1 MSGSYGSEGIMKII
15 EHQGN
20 GINYYTL
27 VNNHHMSVTIMDWGA
42 TVTAIKTHDKDGNFA
57 NIVLEFDDGADYIT
71 YQSFFGATIAR
82 VAGIIKNARWRQYD
96 LTQNAGENHLNG
108 GNMPQISFEP
118 WFLERKLH
126 TSDQVGLVMQYI
138 TLDGEN
144 GYPGTMTITA
154 NFVLDNDGKFTISYT
169 GKSDKTTLFNPSN
182 HTYFN
187 LSGDAERLID
197 HHVLKINADEYAAL
211 NKHGIPTGKL
221 PWVTDTPFDF
231 RDPVEVG
238 PQIAN
243 IKGGL
248 HHGFV
253 LNDTPYPQV
262 ELLDRISGRKVT
274 MRTNAPA
281 VVVSSATNYRDDRY
295 RLNGGKP
302 MRSQL
307 GLSLQ
312 AQKLPDAIHHKE
324 FGSIIIKPNIPVT
337 YQTAYRFSNIYDV

>member
-1 MSGSYGSEGIMKII
+1 MKII

-57 NIVLEFDDGADYIT
+57 NIVLGFDDGADYIT

-221 PWVTDTPFDF
+221 PWVTDTP
-231 RDPVEVG
+231 
-238 PQIAN
+238 
-243 IKGGL
+243 
-248 HHGFV
+248 
-253 LNDTPYPQV
+253 YPQV

-324 FGSIIIKPNIPVT
+324 FGSIIIEPNIPVT

>member
-1 MSGSYGSEGIMKII
+1 MIKLDSSCNI
-15 EHQGN
+15 
-20 GINYYTL
+20 L
-27 VNNHHMSVTIMDWGA
+27 PW
-42 TVTAIKTHDKDGNFA
+42 TVRTAIPDN
-57 NIVLEFDDGADYIT
+57 DD
-71 YQSFFGATIAR
+71 
-82 VAGIIKNARWRQYD
+82 
-96 LTQNAGENHLNG
+96 H
-108 GNMPQISFEP
+108 
-118 WFLERKLH
+118 
-126 TSDQVGLVMQYI
+126 
-138 TLDGEN
+138 
-144 GYPGTMTITA
+144 A
-154 NFVLDNDGKFTISYT
+154 NFSLDNDGKFTISYT
-169 GKSDKTTLFNPSN
+169 GKRIKQPLFNPSN

-211 NKHGIPTGKL
+211 NKHGIPTGQL

-238 PQIAN
+238 PQVAN

-324 FGSIIIKPNIPVT
+324 FGSIIIEPNIPVT
-337 YQTAYRFSNIYDV
+337 YHKRPIVFLIFTTSHHSRMIQIDLPECKLLGAFLTH

>member
-1 MSGSYGSEGIMKII
+1 MKII

-57 NIVLEFDDGADYIT
+57 NIVLGFDDGADYIT

-221 PWVTDTPFDF
+221 PWGHRHP
-231 RDPVEVG
+231 
-238 PQIAN
+238 I
-243 IKGGL
+243 
-248 HHGFV
+248 
-253 LNDTPYPQV
+253 
-262 ELLDRISGRKVT
+262 
-274 MRTNAPA
+274 
-281 VVVSSATNYRDDRY
+281 
-295 RLNGGKP
+295 
-302 MRSQL
+302 
-307 GLSLQ
+307 
-312 AQKLPDAIHHKE
+312 
-324 FGSIIIKPNIPVT
+324 
-337 YQTAYRFSNIYDV
+337 

>member
-57 NIVLEFDDGADYIT
+57 NIVLGFDDGADYIT

-197 HHVLKINADEYAAL
+197 HHVL
-211 NKHGIPTGKL
+211 
-221 PWVTDTPFDF
+221 
-231 RDPVEVG
+231 
-238 PQIAN
+238 
-243 IKGGL
+243 
-248 HHGFV
+248 
-253 LNDTPYPQV
+253 
-262 ELLDRISGRKVT
+262 
-274 MRTNAPA
+274 
-281 VVVSSATNYRDDRY
+281 
-295 RLNGGKP
+295 
-302 MRSQL
+302 
-307 GLSLQ
+307 
-312 AQKLPDAIHHKE
+312 
-324 FGSIIIKPNIPVT
+324 
-337 YQTAYRFSNIYDV
+337 

>member
-1 MSGSYGSEGIMKII
+1 MKII

-57 NIVLEFDDGADYIT
+57 NIVLGFDDGADYIT

-221 PWVTDTPFDF
+221 PWVTDTP
-231 RDPVEVG
+231 
-238 PQIAN
+238 
-243 IKGGL
+243 
-248 HHGFV
+248 
-253 LNDTPYPQV
+253 YPQV

-281 VVVSSATNYRDDRY
+281 VVVSSATNYRGDRY

-324 FGSIIIKPNIPVT
+324 FGSIIIEPNIPVT